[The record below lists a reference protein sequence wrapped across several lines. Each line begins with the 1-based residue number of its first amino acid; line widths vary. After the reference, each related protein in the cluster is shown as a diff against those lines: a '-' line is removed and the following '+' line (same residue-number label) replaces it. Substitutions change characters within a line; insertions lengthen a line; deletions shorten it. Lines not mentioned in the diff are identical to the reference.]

1 MNKLSSAL
9 LTKIQNRPLQ
19 TSLRND
25 NPTTN
30 RALRMHTVK
39 QQIVKKF
46 TQRIRREINMERL
59 FISYQKSRK
68 MWQLLGMG
76 EYFGPG

>member
-25 NPTTN
+25 NPTVN
-30 RALRMHTVK
+30 RALKMHTVR
-39 QQIVKKF
+39 QQIVK
-46 TQRIRREINMERL
+46 NMPSEFDGRL
-59 FISYQKSRK
+59 IWKDY
-68 MWQLLGMG
+68 
-76 EYFGPG
+76 